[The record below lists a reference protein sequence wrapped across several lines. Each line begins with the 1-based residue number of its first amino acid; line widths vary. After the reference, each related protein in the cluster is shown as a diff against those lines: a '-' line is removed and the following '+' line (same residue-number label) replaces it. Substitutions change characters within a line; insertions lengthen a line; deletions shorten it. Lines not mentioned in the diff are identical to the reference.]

1 MTLLARSFAPIIT
14 YPGSAGRYYFNLTNG
29 EVVIRD
35 EEGTEVSSME
45 SALVSAMEMIE
56 ELRAED
62 PFSADEWKG
71 WRLEIID
78 ASGQMVHSMP
88 LDIRSLQ

>member
-1 MTLLARSFAPIIT
+1 MTSLARSFAPIIT
-14 YPGSAGRYYFNLTNG
+14 YPGRAGRYYFNLTNG

-35 EEGTEVSSME
+35 EEGTEVMSME

-62 PFSADEWKG
+62 PFSADEWQG

-78 ASGQMVHSMP
+78 FSGQMVHSMP